1 MEPLHQEASRIKKSV
16 LGEEPVGGADS
27 LDGLARLYWS
37 KGAYDE
43 AEPLGQEALRIM
55 ETLHQEAL
63 RFKKSVLGEEP
74 VGCADSLYGLARL
87 YWSKGAYD
95 EAEPWAVYEG
105 P

>member
-1 MEPLHQEASRIKKSV
+1 MP
-16 LGEEPVGGADS
+16 
-27 LDGLARLYWS
+27 
-37 KGAYDE
+37 
-43 AEPLGQEALRIM
+43 
-55 ETLHQEAL
+55 
-63 RFKKSVLGEEP
+63 FKKSVLGEEP